1 MDGGFGIESKES
13 LPKSRSQRFS
23 IFPSK
28 SLIAFFFFFN

>member
-13 LPKSRSQRFS
+13 LPNSRSQRFS